1 MVRGGSLTIVLVPYG
16 LTISTLWIN
25 NRGISERK
33 KIILMIVK
41 TVVKTLIS
49 KLTKRLKQKT
59 LIMMVFAN

>member
-59 LIMMVFAN
+59 LIMIVFAN